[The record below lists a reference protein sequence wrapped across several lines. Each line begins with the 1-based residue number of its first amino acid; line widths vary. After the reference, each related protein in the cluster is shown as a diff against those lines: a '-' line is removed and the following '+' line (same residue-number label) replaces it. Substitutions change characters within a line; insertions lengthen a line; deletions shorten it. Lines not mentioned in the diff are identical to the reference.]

1 VSQPPLLIATNILP
15 RISRRD
21 YPDHRL
27 VDAAL
32 TRLRST
38 GTNLYY
44 THQNISEFWN
54 VATRP
59 VNRNGFGLSVADV
72 ELETRAIEREMILLP
87 DSAAVYQEWR
97 RLVFAHSVSVVQVH
111 DARLAA
117 AIKVHAVSLLLTLNP
132 DDFRR
137 HGHVIPIHPR
147 QLSQEGV
154 AGASAKAAPRPN
166 TCHRATRI

>member
-1 VSQPPLLIATNILP
+1 MRHPPHLVDTNILL

-21 YPDHRL
+21 DPDHAM

-32 TRLRST
+32 TKLRSS
-38 GTNLYY
+38 GTILYY

-59 VNRNGFGLSVADV
+59 ANRNGFGLSVSDT
-72 ELETRAIEREMILLP
+72 ERETRAIEREMVLLP

-97 RLVFAHSVSVVQVH
+97 RLVFTHSVCGVQVH

-117 AIKVHAVSLLLTLNP
+117 AMKVHAVSHLLTLNP

-137 HGHVIPIHPR
+137 YEHVTAVHAR
-147 QLSQEGV
+147 TYLVVE
-154 AGASAKAAPRPN
+154 
-166 TCHRATRI
+166 